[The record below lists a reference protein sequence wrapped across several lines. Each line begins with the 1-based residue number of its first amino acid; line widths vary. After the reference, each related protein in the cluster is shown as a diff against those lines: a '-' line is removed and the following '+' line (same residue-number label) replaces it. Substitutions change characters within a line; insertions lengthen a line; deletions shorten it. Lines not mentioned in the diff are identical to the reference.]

1 MQCSIRTIVYVYL
14 FGGVTFLPLLA
25 FAFLAFIFYTSPKV
39 TSVTPV
45 PPIENEKEKGRPDT
59 SSIEDLKDED
69 ELEGVDAHKV
79 GWLQVSREYDSRIG
93 IIGPDKIPG
102 NHRAKY
108 MDKMRSLL
116 DRQETVGPNRG
127 EFLKVKAAMFYAV
140 LKHGIH
146 NENMHLMSG
155 NLFLYETEEQ
165 VDVKHVIVLQHF
177 IISLVSFHF

>member
-1 MQCSIRTIVYVYL
+1 MQCSIRTLVYIYL

-39 TSVTPV
+39 TSVAPV
-45 PPIENEKEKGRPDT
+45 PLIENDNEKVRPDAF
-59 SSIEDLKDED
+59 SIEDLKDED

-93 IIGPDKIPG
+93 IIGPEKIPG

-116 DRQETVGPNRG
+116 DRQETVPNR

-140 LKHGIH
+140 LKHGIP
-146 NENMHLMSG
+146 
-155 NLFLYETEEQ
+155 NLKYAS
-165 VDVKHVIVLQHF
+165 DVRKLIP
-177 IISLVSFHF
+177 I